1 MIKNIL
7 VLVSFFSVSLWAQ
20 DKIKT
25 EGLTVEDCYNYA
37 LKNSPEIKKRLFNL
51 SNSEYDTQIQ
61 RAVFDLSISGGASR
75 NLEFKENRSDVT
87 LSQELPGGIDIAA
100 SGSLNS
106 DDQDNTQDSALSLAI
121 SKQLLGGG
129 SLEETL
135 QGYRD
140 SLVQELI
147 NRNRLAREKRNIR
160 AEIQS
165 IFYDIIQNTQSLAVE
180 KRRLESAKR
189 NLEHAIERDKPLDIA
204 NAKIEIPQNELNLI
218 RAERTIQS
226 NYDEL
231 KVLMG
236 MSPDGEISINEEFN
250 FEILKFDINK
260 DLEYVE
266 DNDELF
272 INNSLSKEIL
282 NRDLRVKKER
292 TQIDLSL
299 SFQQNFRN
307 SDGDNAHLGGN
318 DDQVVSL
325 NFGWDFGR
333 RTDRARLAQSKNNL
347 DENTVDRYIL
357 RQDKFRLLRGL
368 ARDIEQTALSVTIQ
382 EQRIELNQT
391 LIELYKDRWENG
403 EIDIL
408 EYIRSQNNLESSR
421 VQLIRLKTNYM
432 DLVNRYLF
440 EVGK

>member
-1 MIKNIL
+1 M
-7 VLVSFFSVSLWAQ
+7 SFFSVSLWAQ